1 MRGRGC
7 DGWLASP
14 SQTASCISSSPYTL
28 KPSLLSLFSSNN
40 NPFLIF
46 KKQNNNQNVF
56 SPMEVQA
63 STSASAPAPTPAP
76 LVVNAEYYK
85 EIERARR
92 YLRAL
97 ISSKNCAPMMLRLA
111 FHDAGTYDA
120 LTKTGGPN
128 GSIRNPQE
136 LNHSAN
142 RGLETAVDLC
152 EKVKRKHPCITY
164 ADLYQLAGVV
174 AVEVTGGPTIHFV
187 PGRQDSLSSP
197 KEGLLPDANKGADHL
212 RSVFNRMGLEDKD
225 IVALSG
231 GHTLGGA
238 HKQVSGFDGKWTEEP
253 WKFDNSYF
261 KELLKSSTKRLFIFS
276 TDQALI
282 KDPKFLEYV
291 MLYEQDEEAF
301 FRDYAASHK
310 KLSELGFVPPT
321 WTSRVITA
329 VKNSS
334 TMAKTAAGVAFATTA
349 IAITFYYR
357 QRSQRK
363 EE

>member
-1 MRGRGC
+1 M
-7 DGWLASP
+7 A
-14 SQTASCISSSPYTL
+14 A
-28 KPSLLSLFSSNN
+28 
-40 NPFLIF
+40 
-46 KKQNNNQNVF
+46 
-56 SPMEVQA
+56 QA

-97 ISSKNCAPMMLRLA
+97 ISSKNCAPMMLR
-111 FHDAGTYDA
+111 TYDA

-225 IVALSG
+225 IAALSG
-231 GHTLGGA
+231 AHTLGGA

-261 KELLKSSTKRLFIFS
+261 KELLKSSTKFPTPSNPPTGYSQQKPSSSATGEDSTGRRLFIFS

-334 TMAKTAAGVAFATTA
+334 TMAKAAAGVAFATTA

-357 QRSQRK
+357 QRSQR
-363 EE
+363 EEE

>member
-1 MRGRGC
+1 
-7 DGWLASP
+7 
-14 SQTASCISSSPYTL
+14 
-28 KPSLLSLFSSNN
+28 
-40 NPFLIF
+40 
-46 KKQNNNQNVF
+46 
-56 SPMEVQA
+56 MEAQA
-63 STSASAPAPTPAP
+63 SASASAPAPTLAP
-76 LVVNAEYYK
+76 PVVNAEYYK

-197 KEGLLPDANKGADHL
+197 AEGRLPDANKGAEHL
-212 RSVFNRMGLEDKD
+212 RLVFNRMGLEDKD

-231 GHTLGGA
+231 AHTLGGA

-261 KELLKSSTKRLFIFS
+261 KELMKSSTKSLTTSNPPTGYSQQKPSSSAAGEDSTGRRLFIFP
-276 TDQALI
+276 TDQTLI
-282 KDPKFLEYV
+282 KDPKFLGYV
-291 MLYEQDEEAF
+291 MLYEQEEEAF

-321 WTSRVITA
+321 LASRVITA

-357 QRSQRK
+357 RRSQR
-363 EE
+363 EQE